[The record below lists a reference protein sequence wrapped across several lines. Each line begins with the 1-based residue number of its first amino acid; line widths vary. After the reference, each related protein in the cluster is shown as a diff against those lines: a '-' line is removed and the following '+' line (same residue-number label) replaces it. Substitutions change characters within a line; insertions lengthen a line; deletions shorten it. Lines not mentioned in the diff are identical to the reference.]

1 MCKKID
7 NSVIGDDDGDAG
19 PLGPARG
26 KIGSPRLR
34 RTSVRVRASIL
45 AWFSCSSPDEFGLIA
60 DLHCATTVILLLCL
74 PSFAACCGDT
84 WLGRRSS

>member
-7 NSVIGDDDGDAG
+7 NRVIEGDDGDAG

-45 AWFSCSSPDEFGLIA
+45 AWFNIDRF
-60 DLHCATTVILLLCL
+60 DLRPRTTAGGSRLARSRESLLLDIRL
-74 PSFAACCGDT
+74 SNFE
-84 WLGRRSS
+84 

>member
-7 NSVIGDDDGDAG
+7 NSVIEGDDGDAG

-26 KIGSPRLR
+26 KIGSPRCR

-45 AWFSCSSPDEFGLIA
+45 AWFMVAQL
-60 DLHCATTVILLLCL
+60 
-74 PSFAACCGDT
+74 
-84 WLGRRSS
+84 

>member
-7 NSVIGDDDGDAG
+7 NSVIGGDYDDAG

-34 RTSVRVRASIL
+34 RTSARVRASIL
-45 AWFSCSSPDEFGLIA
+45 AWFMVAQL
-60 DLHCATTVILLLCL
+60 
-74 PSFAACCGDT
+74 
-84 WLGRRSS
+84 